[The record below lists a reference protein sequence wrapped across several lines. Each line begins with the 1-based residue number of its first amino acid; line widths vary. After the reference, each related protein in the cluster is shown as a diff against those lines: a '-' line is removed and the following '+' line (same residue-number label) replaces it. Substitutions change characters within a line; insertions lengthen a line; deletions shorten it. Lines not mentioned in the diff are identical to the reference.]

1 MLNLVYFLYLDRE
14 RFVKVYI
21 GLFKLLFFLI
31 MFRSSGEFMLW
42 LGGKSLLL
50 LLELTVDMVFS
61 FFRDIIDR
69 RLLLRLGFVLIV
81 GRIRGN
87 VLGSF
92 IIC

>member
-31 MFRSSGEFMLW
+31 MFRLLGEFMSW

-61 FFRDIIDR
+61 FFRDMIDR

>member
-31 MFRSSGEFMLW
+31 MFRSSGEFMSW